1 MEFEYGRFSPE
12 VGRPSPSQETSSSAQ
27 SQGDV
32 TQMLQRWRKG
42 DLSAVENLTERIYGE
57 LRQLADNVLGRDWSN
72 NSLQP
77 TELVHE
83 AYLKLMGAQSI
94 DWKSRAHFFG
104 IASRLMRQILVDRAR
119 RRAALKRG
127 GSVPKISIESG
138 GVEVG
143 DQPSDFVDLL
153 GLDSA
158 LTELAVQDDAL
169 SRLVELRFF
178 SGLTVEE
185 TADALG
191 VSPRTV
197 KRDWRLAKA
206 WLKRRLSLGIA

>member
-1 MEFEYGRFSPE
+1 MGDSLPSSRLA
-12 VGRPSPSQETSSSAQ
+12 SPSQETSSSPE
-27 SQGDV
+27 SQVDI
-32 TQMLQRWRKG
+32 TQMLHRWRNG
-42 DLSAVENLTERIYGE
+42 DFSALEALTERIYGQ
-57 LRQLADNVLGRDWSN
+57 LRQLADSVLDREWGSK
-72 NSLQP
+72 SLQP

-83 AYLKLMGAQSI
+83 AYLRLTGAQNVS
-94 DWKSRAHFFG
+94 WKSRAHFLG
-104 IASRLMRQILVDRAR
+104 VASRLMRQILVDRAR
-119 RRAALKRG
+119 RRAAQKRG

-138 GVEVG
+138 SVEVG
-143 DQPSDFVDLL
+143 AGGGDFVDLV

-158 LTELAVQDDAL
+158 LAELAVQDDEL

-185 TADALG
+185 TAEVLG
-191 VSPRTV
+191 VSARTV